1 MRGARLVEG
10 LPGQERLTT
19 PDMVRARV
27 LKDAQ
32 RSLHGVARDDLEN
45 CVRVVV
51 GNLWTEQTRVTTF
64 IPVLALREVREM
76 IERQGG
82 GIPV

>member
-1 MRGARLVEG
+1 MEG
-10 LPGQERLTT
+10 LPGQERLTS

-32 RSLHGVARDDLEN
+32 RSMTEVEPSELER
-45 CVRVVV
+45 CVQAAV
-51 GNLWTEQTRVTTF
+51 NSLWTEQTRVTTF

-76 IERQGG
+76 LERKAVGATG
-82 GIPV
+82 

>member
-1 MRGARLVEG
+1 MEG
-10 LPGQERLTT
+10 LPGQDGFAS

-32 RSLHGVARDDLEN
+32 QSHVGVDSAEIEQ
-45 CVRVVV
+45 CVQTAL
-51 GNLWTEQTRVTTF
+51 GSLWTEQTRVTTF

-76 IERQGG
+76 LERRAGAASG
-82 GIPV
+82 

>member
-1 MRGARLVEG
+1 MEG
-10 LPGQERLTT
+10 LPGQERLTS

-32 RSLHGVARDDLEN
+32 RSLDGVTPSELERY
-45 CVRVVV
+45 VQVAVS
-51 GNLWTEQTRVTTF
+51 NLWTEQTRVTSF

-76 IERQGG
+76 LERQATG
-82 GIPV
+82 VAV

>member
-1 MRGARLVEG
+1 MEG

-32 RSLHGVARDDLEN
+32 RSLHGVTPTELDD
-45 CVRVVV
+45 CVRRVV

-76 IERQGG
+76 LDRQVGG
-82 GIPV
+82 QPA